1 MDTRKEEFQRNPDK
15 INSRGV
21 NDVQDKLD
29 KIKLSR
35 DETLEKFKRYEIVK
49 NSGLIVNGSM
59 GIIGGTGT
67 GKTSLITKI
76 TRLYMDE
83 CKGDLHVLY
92 FGGEIDQTFSK
103 NISSGVILIKPI
115 DMKTFLEKYSQLKK
129 QLIEWIEIKKMAK
142 VSSRNSK
149 ESSWNSKD
157 GNIVIKKQLYFKD
170 LNTNMVE
177 IARKLKITDVDDLV
191 ELAIK
196 DVEKYSLPS
205 EVAGVKIPPLVVNGE
220 IVPTLSIFDDI
231 TQLGKFTSDP
241 TGKFLRMITANTRHF
256 MNTSIF
262 SMQRYT
268 YLPSNVR
275 KNVNSWMFAKP
286 MPLMDLKIL
295 FSEINLPDETEPE
308 EVIEEISK
316 LQKYEFLVISGEFNV
331 LRVLRT

>member
-1 MDTRKEEFQRNPDK
+1 MDTRKDEFQRN
-15 INSRGV
+15 
-21 NDVQDKLD
+21 DVQTKLD

-76 TRLYMDE
+76 VRLYMDTL
-83 CKGDLHVLY
+83 GPASGLHILY

-103 NISSGVILIKPI
+103 NISSGVILIRPI

-129 QLIEWIEIKKMAK
+129 QLIEWLEIKKMAK
-142 VSSRNSK
+142 VSSRNP
-149 ESSWNSKD
+149 KD
-157 GNIVIKKQLYFKD
+157 GSVVIKKQLYFKD

-205 EVAGVKIPPLVVNGE
+205 EVAGIGSHSQTIKIPPLVVNGNV
-220 IVPTLSIFDDI
+220 VPTLSIFDDI

-295 FSEINLPDETEPE
+295 FNEINLPDETEPDE
-308 EVIEEISK
+308 IIEEISK

>member
-1 MDTRKEEFQRNPDK
+1 MDTRKEEFQRNDVKK
-15 INSRGV
+15 IF
-21 NDVQDKLD
+21 DVQDKLD

-76 TRLYMDE
+76 VRLYMDTL
-83 CKGDLHVLY
+83 GPASGLHILY

-103 NISSGVILIKPI
+103 NISSGVILIRPI

-129 QLIEWIEIKKMAK
+129 QLIEWLEIKKMAK
-142 VSSRNSK
+142 VSSRNP
-149 ESSWNSKD
+149 KD

-205 EVAGVKIPPLVVNGE
+205 EVAGVKIPPLVVNDE

-295 FSEINLPDETEPE
+295 FNEINLPDETEPE